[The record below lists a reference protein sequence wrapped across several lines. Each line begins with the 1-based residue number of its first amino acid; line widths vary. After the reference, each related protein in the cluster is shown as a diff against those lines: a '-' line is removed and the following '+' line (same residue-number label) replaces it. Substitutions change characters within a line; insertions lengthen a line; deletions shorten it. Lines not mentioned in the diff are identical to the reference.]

1 MNRALIFLLVRSVR
15 GRIIRALRLL
25 KQPKYLIGIVVF
37 GAWIVFWVGG
47 AFFFDDDTGDIDVQ
61 LVNVELLQRVFGAAL
76 PAIAIA
82 AALAVALVVVVW
94 WLIPWSRVALGFTEA
109 EIHMLMPM
117 PVSRRHL
124 IQYATLK
131 SQPGILFGCLM
142 MTIFLAAGGPG
153 SRLRW
158 FLTFWVFLSI
168 WDLHS
173 KGRSLWLAR
182 QRELPVGR
190 RWRTRGL
197 LAALLLSYGIA
208 VAAAA
213 TGVLLQLMTLRPAP
227 DQEALD
233 FIRQSA
239 GTIVALLDASW
250 LPSLLEP
257 FVQLMAPFLA
267 AMPGTPLAQQFTAM
281 LFPLVVLVVH
291 NEWVVRSQ
299 AQFEE
304 AALAHARREA
314 AKTGASSRYWKT
326 SLASRRRV
334 PFPLPADGPAQLG
347 ILWKN
352 SLMLTRWPLKTLV
365 GAGLAVIVIA
375 AATPAIL
382 RLHPAFLFSMLM
394 IGFMLLAIS
403 PLTGAQSYRNDLR
416 ADLLRI
422 EMIRPWPIE
431 GWKLF
436 AAEAAGPALYAAL
449 GALAGATLIIAVS
462 FVMTITDLSLDTM
475 SEQDLRITPD
485 GAAEALGV
493 PSALLLPLLAISA
506 IPISLALTCLTTALQ
521 NLVVLLF
528 PGWMQL
534 GVGKRA
540 QGAAAAGQNMIA
552 FFGLA
557 IAMLLSLLPAAIII
571 GVLLLIQVFLFD
583 VPIVAWEFP
592 LFGVIAAVPVLVAA
606 GLIVR
611 AGGRVWDRLDP
622 SREILEGA
630 A

>member
-15 GRIIRALRLL
+15 GRVIRAIRLL
-25 KQPKYLIGIVVF
+25 KQPKYFIGIAAF
-37 GAWIVFWVGG
+37 IAWMVLWVGG
-47 AFFFDDDTGDIDVQ
+47 AFFFGDDPGNIEVEFANIEQ
-61 LVNVELLQRVFGAAL
+61 LQQVFGAAL
-76 PAIAIA
+76 PGIAIA
-82 AALAVALVVVVW
+82 AALVLAIAVVLW
-94 WLIPWSRVALGFTEA
+94 WLIPWSRIALGFTEA
-109 EIHMLMPM
+109 EIHMLTLM
-117 PVSRRHL
+117 PVRRRHL

-142 MTIFLAAGGPG
+142 MSIFLAGGGPV

-182 QRELPVGR
+182 QKELPASR
-190 RWRTRGL
+190 RWRNHGL
-197 LAALLLSYGIA
+197 LVAFLLTYGTT

-213 TGVLLQLMTLRPAP
+213 TGVILQLTKLRPAP
-227 DQEALD
+227 DQQALD

-239 GTIVALLDASW
+239 NTIVALIDASR
-250 LPSLLEP
+250 LPWLLEP

-267 AMPGTPLAQQFTAM
+267 AMPGTPFAQQLTAM
-281 LFPLVVLVVH
+281 LFPLAVLVVH

-299 AQFEE
+299 TKFEE

-314 AKTGASSRYWKT
+314 AKTTTSSRYWKT
-326 SLASRRRV
+326 SLRSRRRM
-334 PFPLPADGPAQLG
+334 PFPLPAHGPAELG

-352 SLMLTRWPLKTLV
+352 SMMVTRWPIKMIV
-365 GAGLAVIVIA
+365 GAGLTVIVIA

-394 IGFMLLAIS
+394 IGFMLMAIG

-416 ADLLRI
+416 GDLLRI
-422 EMIRPWPIE
+422 EMLRPWPIE

-436 AAEAAGPALYAAL
+436 AAEAAGPALYATL
-449 GALAGATLIIAVS
+449 GALAGAALIIAVS
-462 FVMTITDLSLDTM
+462 LTMTIADLSVDAL
-475 SEQDLRITPD
+475 SEEELRITPD
-485 GAAEALGV
+485 AAAAALGV
-493 PSALLLPLLAISA
+493 PAALLLPLLAISA
-506 IPISLALTCLTTALQ
+506 MPISVALTCLAAALQ

-528 PGWMQL
+528 PGWIQL
-534 GVGKRA
+534 GTGKRA
-540 QGAAAAGQNMIA
+540 QGAAAFGQNMLA
-552 FFGLA
+552 FFGLSIA
-557 IAMLLSLLPAAIII
+557 ILLSLLPAAIII
-571 GVLLLIQVFLFD
+571 GILLLIQVFLLD

-592 LFGVIAAVPVLVAA
+592 LFGLIAAVPVLVAA
-606 GLIVR
+606 GLVVR
-611 AGGRVWDRLDP
+611 AGGRVWDRLDA
-622 SREILEGA
+622 SREVLEGA

>member
-15 GRIIRALRLL
+15 GRVIRAIRLL
-25 KQPKYLIGIVVF
+25 KQPKYSIGIAAF
-37 GAWIVFWVGG
+37 IAWMVFWLGG
-47 AFFFDDDTGDIDVQ
+47 ALFFDDNAGGVEIQ
-61 LVNVELLQRVFGAAL
+61 FANIELLQQVFGAAL

-82 AALAVALVVVVW
+82 AALVMALAVVVW
-94 WLIPWSRVALGFTEA
+94 WLIPWSRIALGFTEA
-109 EIHMLMPM
+109 EIHMLRPM

-142 MTIFLAAGGPG
+142 MTIFLAGGGPV

-168 WDLHS
+168 WDMHS

-182 QRELPVGR
+182 QKELPLSR
-190 RWRTRGL
+190 RWRNHGL
-197 LAALLLSYGIA
+197 LVAFLFTYGIA

-213 TGVLLQLMTLRPAP
+213 TGVILQLMTLRPAP
-227 DQEALD
+227 AQEALD

-239 GTIVALLDASW
+239 STIVAVIDASW
-250 LPSLLEP
+250 LPWLLEP

-267 AMPGTPLAQQFTAM
+267 AMPGTALTQQVTAM
-281 LFPLVVLVVH
+281 LFPLAVLVVH

-299 AQFEE
+299 TQFEE

-314 AKTGASSRYWKT
+314 AKTTTSSLYWKT
-326 SLASRRRV
+326 SLRSRRRM
-334 PFPLPADGPAQLG
+334 PFPLPAHGAAELG

-352 SLMLTRWPLKTLV
+352 SMMLTRWPIKTIV
-365 GAGLAVIVIA
+365 GAGLTVILIA
-375 AATPAIL
+375 AATPAFL
-382 RLHPAFLFSMLM
+382 RLHPVLLFLMLM
-394 IGFMLLAIS
+394 IGFMLIAIS

-416 ADLLRI
+416 GDLLHI

-436 AAEAAGPALYAAL
+436 AAEAAGPALYATL
-449 GALAGATLIIAVS
+449 GALAGAALIIAVS
-462 FVMTITDLSLDTM
+462 LVMTIAGLSVNAM
-475 SEQDLRITPD
+475 SEVELRITPD

-493 PSALLLPLLAISA
+493 PGAVLLPLLAISA
-506 IPISLALTCLTTALQ
+506 IPVSVSLTCLATTLQ

-528 PGWMQL
+528 PGWIQL
-534 GVGKRA
+534 GAGKRA
-540 QGAAAAGQNMIA
+540 KGAAAFGQNMIA
-552 FFGLA
+552 FFGLS
-557 IAMLLSLLPAAIII
+557 IAMLLALLPAAIII
-571 GVLLLIQVFLFD
+571 GIFLLIQIFLLE

-592 LFGVIAAVPVLVAA
+592 LFSLIAAVPVLAAA

-611 AGGRVWDRLDP
+611 AGGRAWDRLNP
-622 SREILEGA
+622 SREVLEGA